1 MKYGS
6 RGDRKVSSE
15 AGSHSS
21 GETMGTE
28 EYISYK
34 KPQSILQ
41 RGLETNRLELKC
53 EHHTAI
59 KVHIIPSPP

>member
-28 EYISYK
+28 EYRK
-34 KPQSILQ
+34 
-41 RGLETNRLELKC
+41 TNVVRADKAAFQPC
-53 EHHTAI
+53 
-59 KVHIIPSPP
+59 S